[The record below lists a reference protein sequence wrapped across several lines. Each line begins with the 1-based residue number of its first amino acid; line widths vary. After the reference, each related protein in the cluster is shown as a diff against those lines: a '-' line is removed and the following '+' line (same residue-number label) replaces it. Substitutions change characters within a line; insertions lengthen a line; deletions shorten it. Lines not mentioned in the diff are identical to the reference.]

1 MAVLG
6 QAPGAGLLA
15 RRAASPSGGA
25 GSGPEENMG
34 RGVGA
39 AGLRGR

>member
-15 RRAASPSGGA
+15 RRAASPSGGRA
-25 GSGPEENMG
+25 RAQRRTWAEGWV
-34 RGVGA
+34 RLV
-39 AGLRGR
+39 